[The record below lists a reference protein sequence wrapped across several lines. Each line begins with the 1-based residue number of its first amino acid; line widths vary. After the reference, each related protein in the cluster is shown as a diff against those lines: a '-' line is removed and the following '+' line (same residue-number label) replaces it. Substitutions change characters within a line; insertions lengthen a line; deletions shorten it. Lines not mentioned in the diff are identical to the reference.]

1 MRRTFKLVKALFLNW
16 VRSKSGVF
24 FSIMFPVM
32 LLLIFGSVFGGQ
44 NVVKYSLY
52 VQNLDINATG
62 EPTEIS
68 KFFIEA
74 LNSTKVLELKEI
86 PSNVD
91 ARDYALQLSKG
102 FGPRARILVITKGFE
117 DKFINATISN
127 RINVIVSTIDY
138 MLKEYSSH
146 IPSEQTKQIEQSKEQ
161 LEQVRSI
168 FGNTTATIV
177 FIHEP
182 DDSAAPIVEG
192 VIRDVASAF
201 NLRALNASES
211 IKLESE
217 NLEVESYNAVDY
229 YLPGY
234 ISAFTMT
241 NAIIGLLSV
250 ITDFKRRGIVKRL
263 ASTPLTK
270 AEWVIAN
277 VLTQTFLAL
286 LLTAVMIFVAW
297 IAFGVLAIPDIYSW
311 IMIFLGALM
320 FTGLAMLLAAPIKDP
335 EAASALGNLIAFPM
349 MFLSGSFWPLDLM
362 PLWLQKVAWVLPL
375 TYLSDGLRKTMIL
388 HDPQSAI
395 LNYAIVGVLAIVF
408 IALASQYFR
417 WTEK

>member
-1 MRRTFKLVKALFLNW
+1 LRRTFKLVKALFLNW
-16 VRSKSGVF
+16 IRSKSGVF

-74 LNSTKVLELKEI
+74 LNSTKVLELREI

-117 DKFINATISN
+117 DKFINATFSN

-297 IAFGVLAIPDIYSW
+297 IAFGVLAIPDVYSW
-311 IMIFLGALM
+311 IMILLGALM

>member
-16 VRSKSGVF
+16 IRSKSGVF

-311 IMIFLGALM
+311 IMILLGALM

>member
-1 MRRTFKLVKALFLNW
+1 LRRTFKLVKALFLNW
-16 VRSKSGVF
+16 IRSKSGVF

-241 NAIIGLLSV
+241 NAIIGLLGV

-311 IMIFLGALM
+311 IMILLGALM

>member
-16 VRSKSGVF
+16 IRSKSGVF

-297 IAFGVLAIPDIYSW
+297 IAFGVFNDVLVG
-311 IMIFLGALM
+311 IFLASRSHAFVASKSSMGASIDLFIGWLEENND
-320 FTGLAMLLAAPIKDP
+320 FT
-335 EAASALGNLIAFPM
+335 
-349 MFLSGSFWPLDLM
+349 
-362 PLWLQKVAWVLPL
+362 
-375 TYLSDGLRKTMIL
+375 
-388 HDPQSAI
+388 
-395 LNYAIVGVLAIVF
+395 
-408 IALASQYFR
+408 
-417 WTEK
+417 

>member
-16 VRSKSGVF
+16 IRSKSGVF

-241 NAIIGLLSV
+241 NAIIGLLGV

-311 IMIFLGALM
+311 IMILLGALM

>member
-16 VRSKSGVF
+16 IRSKSGVF

-74 LNSTKVLELKEI
+74 LNSTKVLELREI

-117 DKFINATISN
+117 DKFINATFSN

-297 IAFGVLAIPDIYSW
+297 IAFGVLAIPDVYSW
-311 IMIFLGALM
+311 IMILLGALM

>member
-1 MRRTFKLVKALFLNW
+1 LRRTFKLVKALFLNW
-16 VRSKSGVF
+16 IRSKSGVF

-311 IMIFLGALM
+311 IMILLGALM

>member
-1 MRRTFKLVKALFLNW
+1 LRRTFKLVKALFLNW

-24 FSIMFPVM
+24 FSIMFPVI

-146 IPSEQTKQIEQSKEQ
+146 IPR
-161 LEQVRSI
+161 VC
-168 FGNTTATIV
+168 
-177 FIHEP
+177 
-182 DDSAAPIVEG
+182 
-192 VIRDVASAF
+192 
-201 NLRALNASES
+201 RA
-211 IKLESE
+211 
-217 NLEVESYNAVDY
+217 D
-229 YLPGY
+229 
-234 ISAFTMT
+234 
-241 NAIIGLLSV
+241 
-250 ITDFKRRGIVKRL
+250 
-263 ASTPLTK
+263 
-270 AEWVIAN
+270 
-277 VLTQTFLAL
+277 
-286 LLTAVMIFVAW
+286 
-297 IAFGVLAIPDIYSW
+297 
-311 IMIFLGALM
+311 
-320 FTGLAMLLAAPIKDP
+320 
-335 EAASALGNLIAFPM
+335 
-349 MFLSGSFWPLDLM
+349 
-362 PLWLQKVAWVLPL
+362 
-375 TYLSDGLRKTMIL
+375 
-388 HDPQSAI
+388 
-395 LNYAIVGVLAIVF
+395 
-408 IALASQYFR
+408 
-417 WTEK
+417 

>member
-311 IMIFLGALM
+311 IMILLGALM